1 MKLFKKIFTI
11 FYFFSLFALNN
22 CIQSTTS
29 LLAPAI
35 AGARTGNFYNS
46 GLSYA
51 STNII
56 KNQFGKTPSEYIKKF
71 LTHNSDIGKTSLT
84 TNKIKKKSK
93 KISMNLKDENIEFNS
108 FVSAV
113 KKLLK

>member
-35 AGARTGNFYNS
+35 AGARTGN
-46 GLSYA
+46 
-51 STNII
+51 
-56 KNQFGKTPSEYIKKF
+56 
-71 LTHNSDIGKTSLT
+71 
-84 TNKIKKKSK
+84 
-93 KISMNLKDENIEFNS
+93 
-108 FVSAV
+108 
-113 KKLLK
+113 